1 MKLKYTTLLFDLDGT
16 LTDSGEGIINCVLHA
31 LKNFGIEEN
40 DFEMLNSFIG
50 PPLHQ
55 SFKHCYPSFSDE
67 QISTALEVYRERYNT
82 IGMFENRVYDGIP
95 ELLDALRK
103 AGYRLILATA
113 KPECFTF
120 PIMCHFDLERR
131 FDKIYGCIEE
141 IGRYDKYEVIRDLMA
156 DNPDLNAENTIMIG
170 DRNHDV
176 LGAAKNGLD
185 CIGVLY
191 GFGDRAEL
199 EKAGAK
205 FITETVDDLKNLL
218 V

>member
-16 LTDSGEGIINCVLHA
+16 LTDSGEGIINCVLYA
-31 LKNFGIEEN
+31 LKHFGMEEK
-40 DFEMLNSFIG
+40 DKILLNSFIG
-50 PPLHQ
+50 PPLHE
-55 SFKHCYPSFSDE
+55 SFKRCYPHLTE
-67 QISTALEVYRERYNT
+67 QQVTTALEVYRRRYDT

-95 ELLDALRK
+95 ELLDSLRA

-120 PIMCHFDLERR
+120 PIMRHFDLERR

-141 IGRYDKYEVIRDLMA
+141 IGRYDKFEVIRDLIA
-156 DNPDLNAENTIMIG
+156 DNPDINAENTIMIG

-176 LGAAKNGLD
+176 SGAAKNGLD

-191 GFGDRAEL
+191 GFGDREEL
-199 EKAGAK
+199 KESGAK
-205 FITETVDDLKNLL
+205 YIAATVQELKNLL
-218 V
+218 I

>member
-16 LTDSGEGIINCVLHA
+16 LTDSGEGIINCVLRA
-31 LKNFGIEEN
+31 LHHFGIEET
-40 DFEMLNSFIG
+40 DSKVLNSFIG
-50 PPLHQ
+50 PPLHE
-55 SFKHCYPSFSDE
+55 SFKRCYPDMTK
-67 QISTALEVYRERYNT
+67 QQVDTALEVYRARYDS
-82 IGMFENRVYDGIP
+82 IGMFENRVYQGIP
-95 ELLDALRK
+95 ELLDSLHA

-113 KPECFTF
+113 KPECFTY
-120 PIMCHFDLERR
+120 PIMRHFDLERR

-141 IGRYDKYEVIRDLMA
+141 IGRYDKFEVIRDLLA

-191 GFGDRAEL
+191 GFGDREEL
-199 EKAGAK
+199 ENAGAK
-205 FITETVDDLKNLL
+205 YITDTVNDLKNLL
-218 V
+218 I